1 MNDVTKQVSAVVG
14 TSAEAEIDR
23 AIAVLTLAFA
33 DDPVTR
39 WQYPD
44 AAQHL
49 ALFPKFARAFGGLAF
64 THGTARVAGD
74 HAGVAL
80 WLPPG
85 AEPDHAA
92 IAATLPAGREA
103 EIGAIFEQLAPY
115 HPSEPHW
122 YLPLL
127 GVDPARQGRGY
138 GAALLEETFR
148 RCDQDHVAAYL
159 ESTNPANIP
168 LYHRHGFKLLG
179 SVQVGTAP
187 ALFPMFR
194 AAR

>member
-1 MNDVTKQVSAVVG
+1 MNIIKQMPATDDISAARDVGRAV
-14 TSAEAEIDR
+14 AA
-23 AIAVLTLAFA
+23 LTLAFA

-39 WQYPD
+39 WLYPD

-49 ALFPKFARAFGGLAF
+49 ALFPGFARGFGGNAF
-64 THGTARVAGD
+64 AHGTARMTGD

-85 AEPDHAA
+85 VEPDHAA
-92 IAATLPAGREA
+92 IAATLPAEREA
-103 EIGAIFEQLAPY
+103 ETSAIFEQLMSY
-115 HPSEPHW
+115 HPSEPYW

-127 GVDPARQGRGY
+127 GVDPAFQRQGR
-138 GAALLEETFR
+138 GAALLEERLR
-148 RCDQDHVAAYL
+148 RCDSDHVAAHL

-168 LYHRHGFKLLG
+168 LYQRHGFKLLG
-179 SVQVGTAP
+179 TVQVGSVP
-187 ALFPMFR
+187 PLFPMFR